1 MDENYIKK
9 GKPINFLLSPA
20 KVVNS
25 PAAVIKPDYVMTAEQ
40 ILGLGITEVSML
52 CSPILQKVGVASL
65 CGSSDGGKSYLCL
78 CLAISICSDD
88 EEVVGLEIHKEHGSV
103 IIVCTED
110 SADDICVRLTK
121 LIGNKKLRH
130 GALRFIFE
138 TGDTPKKLKEELE
151 RQPADLV
158 IMDTFRDLFR
168 GNLNDSIDVSK
179 FLEPYKELARRNR
192 SLFLFCHHIGK
203 GKKTMQLPVKMMF

>member
-78 CLAISICSDD
+78 CLAISICS
-88 EEVVGLEIHKEHGSV
+88 
-103 IIVCTED
+103 
-110 SADDICVRLTK
+110 TK
-121 LIGNKKLRH
+121 L
-130 GALRFIFE
+130 FI
-138 TGDTPKKLKEELE
+138 
-151 RQPADLV
+151 A
-158 IMDTFRDLFR
+158 
-168 GNLNDSIDVSK
+168 
-179 FLEPYKELARRNR
+179 
-192 SLFLFCHHIGK
+192 
-203 GKKTMQLPVKMMF
+203 